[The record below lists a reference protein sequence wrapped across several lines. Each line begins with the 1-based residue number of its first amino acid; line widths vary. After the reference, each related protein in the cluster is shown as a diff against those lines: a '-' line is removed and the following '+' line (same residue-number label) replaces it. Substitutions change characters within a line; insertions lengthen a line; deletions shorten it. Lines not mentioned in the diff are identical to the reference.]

1 MDLIGRVTVSVKLL
15 MTWDIIPG
23 REQEYF
29 EFVVREFIPGIQQLG
44 LEPTDAWVTVYG
56 KQPQILT
63 AIQAGSKETLD
74 EILASPEWDSLV
86 VRLEDYVDNLVSKT
100 VLNKPGF
107 QM

>member
-1 MDLIGRVTVSVKLL
+1 MSVKLI

-74 EILASPEWDSLV
+74 DILASPEWDSLL

>member
-1 MDLIGRVTVSVKLL
+1 MTVSVKLL

-74 EILASPEWDSLV
+74 EILASHEWDSLLI
-86 VRLEDYVDNLVSKT
+86 RLEDYVDNLVSKT

>member
-1 MDLIGRVTVSVKLL
+1 VSVKLL

-74 EILASPEWDSLV
+74 DILASTEWDSLL

>member
-1 MDLIGRVTVSVKLL
+1 MSVKLL

-29 EFVVREFIPGIQQLG
+29 EFVVREFIPGIQQFG

-63 AIQAGSKETLD
+63 SIQAPSKESLD
-74 EILASPEWDSLV
+74 DILTSPEWDHLL
-86 VRLEDYVDNLVSKT
+86 VRLDDYVDNLVFKT
-100 VLNKPGF
+100 VHHKPGF